1 MNSRQRRKLK
11 RFSERMFKSL
21 DLSGITGMS
30 IKWKPDREQP
40 GIGERILTG
49 QIEIT
54 RELMEFGVVPPLI
67 DVKDW
72 AVTVEVVK

>member
-1 MNSRQRRKLK
+1 MNSRQRRKRK

-21 DLSGITGMS
+21 VLSGIAGMS
-30 IKWKPDREQP
+30 KWKPDQEQP
-40 GIGERILTG
+40 GIGVRILTG

-72 AVTVEVVK
+72 DVTVEVVK